1 MSVLNLILD
10 ALSYL
15 SENFFN
21 IIVLYMYI
29 FFLSHMNKITAR
41 AIACFKGRDTSNK
54 TQITLNFNEIHV
66 R

>member
-1 MSVLNLILD
+1 
-10 ALSYL
+10 
-15 SENFFN
+15 
-21 IIVLYMYI
+21 
-29 FFLSHMNKITAR
+29 MNKITAR